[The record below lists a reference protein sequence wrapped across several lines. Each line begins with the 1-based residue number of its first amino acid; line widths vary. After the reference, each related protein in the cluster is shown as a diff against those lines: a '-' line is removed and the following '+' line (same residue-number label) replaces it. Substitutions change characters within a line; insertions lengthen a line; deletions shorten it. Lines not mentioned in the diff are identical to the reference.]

1 MKTSFLSKSN
11 TLKLAL
17 FATGLSGIVAEYVLS
32 TLATY
37 FLGNSVLQWTLTL
50 SFMLFAMGLGSR
62 FSKYLDQ
69 KLLEKFIVVEFILSF
84 LVSFSSII
92 AYGISAYVSFNQK
105 LYVFPLP
112 IDGVLIYFTSICIG
126 FLIGLEI
133 PLATRLNDSFES
145 LKVNISSVMEKD
157 YFGSLFGG
165 LFFAFVGL
173 PFLGLTYTPFILGFI
188 NLSVAILLLWR
199 LDDIIAPSWVKKL
212 KISSIVLFAVIGLGM
227 FKAQDFINFGEQQ
240 LYKDKV
246 VFQEQTAYQRLVIT
260 KWKKDYWLYINGHL
274 QLSTFDEWLYHEPM
288 AIPALSLSGHPQR
301 VLILGGGDG
310 CLAREVLKYPSVEQI
325 TLVDLDPGMTKLG
338 KENPIFIE
346 LNKNALNNPK
356 VDVINDDAFTF
367 LEKTEDFYDVIL
379 MDFPDPKSIELGRL
393 LSKETFRMCWHH
405 LRPNGVIIT
414 QAGSPYYA
422 TKAFYCIEKTM
433 QSAGF
438 NTIPM
443 RNQVL
448 TLGEWG
454 WVMGSK
460 DLTSAEIK
468 SSIQHLDIKNI
479 PTKWLNQEALM
490 GITSF
495 GKGLVDFDSS
505 KVEINTVHNPVLPT
519 YYGKGNWDLF

>member
-62 FSKYLDQ
+62 YSKYLD
-69 KLLEKFIVVEFILSF
+69 KNLIEKFILVEFILSF

-92 AYGISAYVSFNQK
+92 AYGISAYVSFNQE

-133 PLATRLNDSFES
+133 PLATRLNDSFET

-173 PFLGLTYTPFILGFI
+173 PFLGLTYTPFVLGFV

-199 LDDIIAPSWVKKL
+199 LDDIIAPNWVKKL
-212 KISSIVLFAVIGLGM
+212 KIGSISLFIVIGIGM
-227 FKAQDFINFGEQQ
+227 FSAKEVINFGEQH

-246 VFQEQTAYQRLVIT
+246 VFQEQTSYQRLVVT
-260 KWKKDYWLYINGHL
+260 KWKNDYWLYINGHL

-288 AIPALSLSGHPQR
+288 AIPALSLNGRPQK

-310 CLAREVLKYPSVEQI
+310 CLAREALKYPSIEKI
-325 TLVDLDPGMTKLG
+325 TLVDLDPGMTRLG
-338 KENPIFIE
+338 QEHPIFVE
-346 LNKNALNNPK
+346 LNKNALNNSK
-356 VDVINDDAFTF
+356 VEVINGDAFTY
-367 LEKTEDFYDVIL
+367 LEKTEEFFDVIL

-393 LSKETFRMCWHH
+393 QSMETFRMCWHH
-405 LRPNGVIIT
+405 LRPNGVIVT

-433 QSAGF
+433 QEAGF

-454 WVMGSK
+454 WVMGTKTLSPTEMK
-460 DLTSAEIK
+460 QKIRG
-468 SSIQHLDIKNI
+468 LDIEEI
-479 PTKWLNQEALM
+479 PTRWLNNESLNS
-490 GITSF
+490 ITSF
-495 GKGLVDFDSS
+495 GKGLVEFDSS
-505 KVEINTVHNPVLPT
+505 QVEVNTVHNPVLPT

>member
-1 MKTSFLSKSN
+1 MASFLSKSN

-62 FSKYLDQ
+62 FSKYLD
-69 KLLEKFIVVEFILSF
+69 KNLIEKFIVVEFILSF

-92 AYGISAYVSFNQK
+92 AYGISAYVSFDK
-105 LYVFPLP
+105 SLHVFPFP

-157 YFGSLFGG
+157 YFGSLVGG

-173 PFLGLTYTPFILGFI
+173 PFLGLTYTPFVLGFV

-199 LDDIIAPSWVKKL
+199 LDDIIDTKWVNKL
-212 KISSIVLFAVIGLGM
+212 KISSVGLFVIIGVGM
-227 FKAQDFINFGEQQ
+227 AFAQDVINYGEQK

-246 VFQEQTAYQRLVIT
+246 VFQEQTSYQRIVVT
-260 KWKKDYWLYINGHL
+260 QWKNDYWLYLNGHL

-288 AIPALSLSGHPQR
+288 AIPALKLSGHPENI
-301 VLILGGGDG
+301 LILGGGDG
-310 CLAREVLKYPSVEQI
+310 CLAREALKFPSIKKI
-325 TLVDLDPGMTKLG
+325 TLVDLDPAITKLG
-338 KENPIFIE
+338 KEDPIFRK
-346 LNKNALNNPK
+346 LNNNALNNDK
-356 VDVINDDAFTF
+356 VKIINTDAFTF
-367 LEKTEDFYDVIL
+367 LEKTNEFFDVIL

-393 LSKETFRMCWHH
+393 QSAETFRMSWHH

-438 NTIPM
+438 NTIPL

-454 WVMGSK
+454 WIMGTK
-460 DLTSAEIK
+460 TMTPEQMKERIR
-468 SSIQHLDIKNI
+468 SSNLDDI
-479 PTKWLNQEALM
+479 PTKWLNKEALNS
-490 GITSF
+490 ITSF
-495 GKGLVDFDSS
+495 GKGLIEFDSS
-505 KVEINTVHNPVLPT
+505 KIEINTVHNPVLPT